1 MLAVADSRLLQLP
14 SSLSNAAVSPNSSG
28 LLEEALWILEAERKR
43 ILMRSLFFF
52 SGKNNFLLTFGIEN
66 KFFFALCH
74 ALPVN
79 DIMKS
84 PASRYGKGDPSCY
97 HFILFVN
104 AMINMS

>member
-1 MLAVADSRLLQLP
+1 MDIGGRKEKNL
-14 SSLSNAAVSPNSSG
+14 NA
-28 LLEEALWILEAERKR
+28 L
-43 ILMRSLFFF
+43 SLFFF
-52 SGKNNFLLTFGIEN
+52 SGKNNFLLIFGIEN